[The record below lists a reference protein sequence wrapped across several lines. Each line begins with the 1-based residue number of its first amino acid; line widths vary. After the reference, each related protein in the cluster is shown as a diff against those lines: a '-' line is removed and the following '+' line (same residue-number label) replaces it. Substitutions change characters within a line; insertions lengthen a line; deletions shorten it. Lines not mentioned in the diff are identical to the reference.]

1 MVDSTENRRLLGTK
15 AYLENNLLK
24 HHCTLNVVHHLADHF
39 SDTIPLFHIF
49 YVFSLQQMMLIQ
61 SKEARIIV
69 AIESIRFSSKLSIR
83 AAAKI
88 YNVPYTTLAHGMKGR
103 SSKTD
108 YRPVAQSLTE
118 IEEDVIVQNI
128 LDLNSRGFSP
138 SVAGVRGM
146 ADYIFASRG
155 APRVGKQW
163 PYRFSRRR
171 DELRARFSRTYDF
184 QRALCEDFELISA
197 WFRLVSDMR
206 VKYGILDCDLDL
218 L

>member
-1 MVDSTENRRLLGTK
+1 
-15 AYLENNLLK
+15 
-24 HHCTLNVVHHLADHF
+24 
-39 SDTIPLFHIF
+39 
-49 YVFSLQQMMLIQ
+49 MLIQ